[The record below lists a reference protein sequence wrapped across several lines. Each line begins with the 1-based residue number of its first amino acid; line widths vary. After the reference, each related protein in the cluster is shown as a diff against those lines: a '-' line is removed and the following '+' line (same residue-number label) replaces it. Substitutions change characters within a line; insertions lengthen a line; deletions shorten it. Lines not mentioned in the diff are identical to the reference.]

1 MKDATI
7 VAEII
12 LVFFTA
18 KNPIECIIRFGFGA
32 KGRAKATMMWS
43 SPITEVK
50 LGVVEAK
57 LNLTSA
63 VLGGRFQ
70 PMVHS
75 IGLVTHT
82 RWATCLGDSSPSH
95 LKRHRNAGLLAY
107 QFSRLHDSYERHLGK
122 RHKVLCTP

>member
-1 MKDATI
+1 MD
-7 VAEII
+7 AEII

-18 KNPIECIIRFGFGA
+18 KNQIECIIRFGFGA
-32 KGRAKATMMWS
+32 KGKAKVTMMWS

-70 PMVHS
+70 PMLHS
-75 IGLVTHT
+75 IS
-82 RWATCLGDSSPSH
+82 LGYTYAVGYMSWRFVSQS

-122 RHKVLCTP
+122 RHKVLCTPN